1 MIFAHKPQFLYL
13 NSPLLPY
20 SMTNSASNQA
30 QTEREKYILAWNDTM
45 INIWKEQITL
55 LGVID
60 TGRLL
65 QSPIKLATRAD
76 GTIQRAYERGEFH
89 YYNFLKDKIEIVHD
103 VFDLRDEQETKKAA
117 VYTPDNPIEAKK
129 NRSGVRLGA
138 QTARMA

>member
-1 MIFAHKPQFLYL
+1 
-13 NSPLLPY
+13 
-20 SMTNSASNQA
+20 
-30 QTEREKYILAWNDTM
+30 M

-76 GTIQRAYERGEFH
+76 GTIQRAYERGEFR

-129 NRSGVRLGA
+129 IDPV
-138 QTARMA
+138 